1 VKTLFLNWARLI
13 NLHPFF
19 CSRTFSI
26 RNEEEKSLFDV
37 FATEQPRPSK
47 FGSGCS
53 TDSILVSAKKKHS
66 DSSHLTPLTSG
77 NTKTAAAT
85 KNSVKLPSSSAK
97 RKAPKGFTNNLTT
110 PTSTCTTS
118 NDKMASHSDEDV
130 VDIEARMGTESS
142 EEKSIITITNTLDQ
156 RLTRKR
162 VVDHLPP
169 SNKRARGTPLGKM

>member
-1 VKTLFLNWARLI
+1 MSSSSDTLSRDDATTILTLASALRRIRSENSISELGAVDQLTS
-13 NLHPFF
+13 FF
-19 CSRTFSI
+19 CTI

-85 KNSVKLPSSSAK
+85 NNSVKLPSSSAK
-97 RKAPKGFTNNLTT
+97 RKAPN
-110 PTSTCTTS
+110 
-118 NDKMASHSDEDV
+118 
-130 VDIEARMGTESS
+130 
-142 EEKSIITITNTLDQ
+142 
-156 RLTRKR
+156 
-162 VVDHLPP
+162 
-169 SNKRARGTPLGKM
+169 